1 MCGDN
6 KLIWYEMGTEMGQN
20 QVNSQ
25 WAWKFWWT
33 LPIYPF
39 GQRRTLKTEV
49 IPGQLWTLEQLQG
62 LFYVVTPIRMT
73 VVRLAAGGLLVYAP
87 IAPTPECI
95 EMMNE
100 LVNAYGDVKYII
112 LPTVSGLEHKIFVG
126 PFAQQFKSAQVYVMP
141 HQWSYP
147 VQLPLSWL
155 GLPSGRTQMLPAQS
169 SETPFGDEFDY
180 AMLGPIALGVGPFA
194 EVAFFHRA
202 TRSLLITDAIVS
214 VPEKPPGIVQLDPK
228 ALLYHAKD
236 NAGDIVEDTLT
247 NRIKGWKRIALFS
260 FYFRPSALDI
270 IDLGPAWKEAKAA
283 GDRAARA
290 YFGLYPFR
298 WNRDWERSFD
308 ALSGDGRL
316 FVAPIL
322 QQLILNRDP
331 QGVLD
336 WADRVAQW
344 QFDRLIPCH
353 LASPVQTN
361 AIAFRQA
368 FAFLEPQPKLPE
380 HQPLP
385 QEDFALLRD
394 IEEQLISRKI
404 TPSAKTLGAK
414 I

>member
-1 MCGDN
+1 
-6 KLIWYEMGTEMGQN
+6 MGAEVGAEEKQSR
-20 QVNSQ
+20 SQ
-25 WAWKFWWT
+25 WTWKFWWT

-49 IPGQLWTLEQLQG
+49 VPGQIWTFEQLQG
-62 LFYVVTPIRMT
+62 VFYVVTPIRMT

-95 EMMNE
+95 AMIHE
-100 LVNAYGDVKYII
+100 LVNQYGNVKYII

-126 PFAQQFKSAQVYVMP
+126 PFAQQFKSAKVYVMP

-155 GLPSGRTQMLPAQS
+155 GLPVGRTMVLPENA

-180 AMLGPIALGVGPFA
+180 AMLGPIALGIGPFA

-202 TRSLLITDAIVS
+202 SRSVLVTDSILS
-214 VPEKPPGIVQLDPK
+214 VPETPPAIVQLDPT
-228 ALLYHAKD
+228 ALLYHAKE
-236 NAGDIVEDTLT
+236 NAGDVVQDTPE

-270 IDLGPAWKEAKAA
+270 LDFGPAWKDAQEA
-283 GDRAARA
+283 GDRAPQA

-298 WNRDWERSFD
+298 WKVGWERSFD
-308 ALSGDGRL
+308 ALSGGGRL

-344 QFDRLIPCH
+344 QFDRLIACH
-353 LASPVQTN
+353 LDSPVRTN

-368 FAFLEPQPKLPE
+368 FGFLDRSSKRLEN
-380 HQPLP
+380 QPLP

-394 IEEQLISRKI
+394 IEAQLLSRKI
-404 TPSAKTLGAK
+404 TPPARRLE
-414 I
+414 

>member
-1 MCGDN
+1 MD
-6 KLIWYEMGTEMGQN
+6 QN

-100 LVNAYGDVKYII
+100 LVNEYGDVKYII

-126 PFAQQFKSAQVYVMP
+126 PFARRFKSAQVYVIP

-155 GLPSGRTQMLPAQS
+155 GLPSGRTQLLPAQS

-202 TRSLLITDAIVS
+202 SRSLLITDAIVS

-236 NAGDIVEDTLT
+236 NAGEIVEDTLT

-260 FYFRPSALDI
+260 FYFRPSALEI
-270 IDLGPAWKEAKAA
+270 LDLGPAWAEAKAA
-283 GDRAARA
+283 GDRAAKA

-298 WNRDWERSFD
+298 WNADWERSFE
-308 ALSGDGRL
+308 ALSGGGRL

-331 QGVLD
+331 QAVLD

-361 AIAFRQA
+361 TIAFRQA
-368 FAFLEPQPKLPE
+368 FAFLEPQPERPQN
-380 HQPLP
+380 QPLP

-394 IEEQLISRKI
+394 IEAQLLSRKI
-404 TPSAKTLGAK
+404 TPPAKTLDK
-414 I
+414 INL